1 MAQSETNGFVKL
13 DRGIL
18 NWEWYEDTYTARLFF
33 HCILKANWK
42 AGNWKGQPYERGQFI
57 TSLPSLAKELGCS
70 ERNIRTALK
79 HLIST
84 GEVTSKTTNRYRI
97 ITVCNYDKY
106 QSTDRQT
113 DRQVTG
119 NRQAS
124 DRQVTADEEYK
135 EIKNKR
141 SNNIYVANFECIWK
155 IYPRKQEKALAYKK
169 YNARLAEGYSEDEL
183 MTATKAYA
191 DECKKKGTAR
201 EYIKLAKTFFG
212 ENTPFIDYLKAG
224 EENAVQETEAERQQR
239 LADEYNAKY
248 ANRY

>member
-1 MAQSETNGFVKL
+1 MTQSETNGFVKL

-84 GEVTSKTTNRYRI
+84 GEVTSKATNKYRI

-135 EIKNKR
+135 EIKKKR
-141 SNNIYVANFECIWK
+141 SNNIYAPSFEEVWK
-155 IYPRKQEKALAYKK
+155 IYPKKKEKSVSYQK
-169 YNARLAEGYSEDEL
+169 YQARLNDGFTEEEL
-183 MTATKAYA
+183 LKATKAYVA
-191 DECKKKGTAR
+191 ECEKTGQWVKT
-201 EYIKLAKTFFG
+201 AKTFFG
-212 ENTPFIDYLKAG
+212 RNTPFTDYLKAG

-248 ANRY
+248 GGSY

>member
-18 NWEWYEDTYTARLFF
+18 DWEWYEDTYTARLFF

-70 ERNIRTALK
+70 ERNVRTALK

-84 GEVTSKTTNRYRI
+84 GEVTSKATNKYHI

-106 QSTDRQT
+106 QSNDRQN

-141 SNNIYVANFECIWK
+141 SNNIYASSFEEIWK
-155 IYPRKQEKALAYKK
+155 IYPKKKEKSASYKK
-169 YNARLAEGYSEDEL
+169 YQARLNDGYTEEEL
-183 MTATKAYA
+183 LKATKAYVA
-191 DECKKKGTAR
+191 ECEKTGRWVKT
-201 EYIKLAKTFFG
+201 AKTFFG
-212 ENTPFIDYLKAG
+212 ENTPFTDYLKAG
-224 EENAVQETEAERQQR
+224 EEDAAQETETERQQR
-239 LADEYNAKY
+239 LADEYNRKY
-248 ANRY
+248 GGM

>member
-1 MAQSETNGFVKL
+1 MTQSETNGFVKL

-18 NWEWYEDTYTARLFF
+18 NWEWYSEPCTRGLFI

-42 AGNWKGQPYERGQFI
+42 AGSWKGQPYERGQFI
-57 TSLPSLAKELGCS
+57 TSLSSLADETGYS
-70 ERNIRTALK
+70 VQNIKTALK

-84 GEVTSKTTNRYRI
+84 GELTSKATNKYRI

-106 QSTDRQT
+106 QVTNKPDNKVLTNNQQT
-113 DRQVTG
+113 ANKQLT
-119 NRQAS
+119 
-124 DRQVTADEEYK
+124 TDEEYK

-141 SNNIYVANFECIWK
+141 SNNIYVANFEGIWK
-155 IYPRKQEKALAYKK
+155 IYPCKQEKTLAYKK
-169 YNARLAEGYSEDEL
+169 YNASLAEGYSEDEL

-224 EENAVQETEAERQQR
+224 EENAVQETEDERQQR
-239 LADEYNAKY
+239 LADEYNRKY
-248 ANRY
+248 GGM

>member
-1 MAQSETNGFVKL
+1 MAQSEINGFVKL
-13 DRGIL
+13 ERGIL
-18 NWEWYEDTYTARLFF
+18 DWEWYEDTYTARLFF

-84 GEVTSKTTNRYRI
+84 GELTSKATNKYRI

-106 QSTDRQT
+106 QSSDRQT

-119 NRQAS
+119 NRQTS

-141 SNNIYVANFECIWK
+141 SNNIYASSFEEIWK
-155 IYPRKQEKALAYKK
+155 IYPKKKEKSASYKAYQ
-169 YNARLAEGYSEDEL
+169 ARLKDGFTEEEL
-183 MTATKAYA
+183 FRATKAYVT
-191 DECKKKGTAR
+191 ECEKTGRWVKT
-201 EYIKLAKTFFG
+201 AKTFFG
-212 ENTPFIDYLKAG
+212 SNTPFIDYLKAG
-224 EENAVQETEAERQQR
+224 EENAVQETEAEREQR
-239 LADEYNAKY
+239 QADEFNRKY
-248 ANRY
+248 S

>member
-18 NWEWYEDTYTARLFF
+18 DWEWYEDAYTARLFF

-70 ERNIRTALK
+70 ERNVRTALK

-84 GEVTSKTTNRYRI
+84 GEVTSKATNKYRI

-106 QSTDRQT
+106 QSNDRQN

-119 NRQAS
+119 NRQTS

-141 SNNIYVANFECIWK
+141 SNNIYATSFEEVWK
-155 IYPRKQEKALAYKK
+155 IYPKKKEKSASYKK
-169 YNARLAEGYSEDEL
+169 YQARLNDGYTEEEL
-183 MTATKAYA
+183 LKATKAYVA
-191 DECKKKGTAR
+191 ECEKTGRWVKT
-201 EYIKLAKTFFG
+201 AKTFFG
-212 ENTPFIDYLKAG
+212 ENTPFTDCLKAG
-224 EENAVQETEAERQQR
+224 EENAAQETEAERQQR
-239 LADEYNAKY
+239 LADEYNRKY
-248 ANRY
+248 GGM

>member
-141 SNNIYVANFECIWK
+141 RNNIYATSFEEVWK
-155 IYPRKQEKALAYKK
+155 IYPKKKEKSASYKAYQ
-169 YNARLAEGYSEDEL
+169 ARINDGYTEEEL
-183 MTATKAYA
+183 LEATKAYVA
-191 DECKKKGTAR
+191 ECEKTGQWVKT
-201 EYIKLAKTFFG
+201 AKTFFG
-212 ENTPFIDYLKAG
+212 RNTPFIDYLKAG
-224 EENAVQETEAERQQR
+224 EENAVQETEAEKQQR
-239 LADEYNAKY
+239 LADEYNRKY
-248 ANRY
+248 GGM